1 MSCLDDV
8 SLERVLLGFASDEE
22 RSHPASCEACRQR
35 LAAME
40 AQGQD
45 FLRFV
50 FPRTLDSVIAA
61 SAGARRRRWLGWS
74 LSAAVAA
81 ASVLLLWPVA
91 PTGDYVGVK
100 GGALGLAVYTVDG
113 TGAPVLLEDGAE
125 VPPAAALRFR
135 VSPSH
140 PCHLWLLSVD
150 GKGTVS
156 RLFPPTGESAL
167 IATETTLPG
176 GATLDGVVG
185 PERVL
190 AVCTSEPTAY
200 DAVAATVRRAMAPRL
215 IDQARV
221 PLEGLQGSVLL
232 EKAQ

>member
-1 MSCLDDV
+1 VSCPDDV
-8 SLERVLLGFASDEE
+8 TLERVLLGFASDDE

-35 LAAME
+35 LADME

-45 FLRFV
+45 FRRFV
-50 FPRTLDSVIAA
+50 FPRTLDAVVTAY
-61 SAGARRRRWLGWS
+61 AGVRRRMWLGWS
-74 LSAAVAA
+74 LSAAAA
-81 ASVLLLWPVA
+81 TVVVFLLWPA
-91 PTGDYVGVK
+91 SPTDDYVGVK
-100 GGALGLAVYTVDG
+100 GGALGLAVYTVDLA
-113 TGAPVLLEDGAE
+113 GAPVLLEDGAK
-125 VPPAAALRFR
+125 VAPGAALRFR

-140 PCHLWLLSVD
+140 PCHLWLLSID

-185 PERVL
+185 PERLL

-200 DAVAATVRRAMAPRL
+200 DAVAAAAQRAMVPRVME
-215 IDQARV
+215 QARV
-221 PLEGLQGSVLL
+221 PIEGLQGSVLL